1 MRSAGALVLLA
12 LLLTALPRVAAAQ
25 IYRWM
30 DDRGVPHYTEG
41 LDSVPERF
49 RATAVLLPLRKE
61 PPGASVPAAAGV
73 AGGPAAT
80 GETRITFSPGQRI
93 MVDSRINGA
102 TTARLLLDTGADRTV
117 LAPRVVAAA
126 GISLTRGT
134 REGTIKGATGTAQVQ
149 AVPVDSIEV
158 GGARVDRLVV
168 ISHDIDHEGVDGLL
182 GRDFL
187 DRFRVT
193 IDNSQGVVTLSPK
206 QK

>member
-1 MRSAGALVLLA
+1 MRRARALVLTA
-12 LLLTALPRVAAAQ
+12 VLLTALPGVVAAQ

-49 RATAVLLPLRKE
+49 RATAVLLSLRNE
-61 PPGASVPAAAGV
+61 PPGAPTSAAGASGGPAAAG
-73 AGGPAAT
+73 
-80 GETRITFSPGQRI
+80 ETTIKFSPGQRI

-102 TTARLLLDTGADRTV
+102 TPARLLLDTGADRTV
-117 LAPRVVAAA
+117 LVPRVVAAA
-126 GISLTRGT
+126 GISLTRGA
-134 REGTIKGATGTAQVQ
+134 RGGTIRGATGTAQVQ

-158 GGARVDRLVV
+158 GGAKVDRLVV

-187 DRFRVT
+187 DRFTVT
-193 IDNSQGVVTLSPK
+193 IDNSQGVVTLTPK
-206 QK
+206 KK